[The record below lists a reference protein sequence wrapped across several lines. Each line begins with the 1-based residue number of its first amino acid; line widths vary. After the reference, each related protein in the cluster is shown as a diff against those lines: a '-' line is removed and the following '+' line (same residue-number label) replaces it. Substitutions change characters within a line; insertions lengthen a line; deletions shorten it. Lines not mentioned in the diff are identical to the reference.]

1 MNIKQIKTE
10 TDYRAALKTVESLM
24 DAKAGSAE
32 GEQLDVLATLIEA
45 YEEKHYPLEHPDPV
59 EAIKFEMERKGMT
72 AKELAP
78 MIGGRARVDEILSRK
93 RPLTLPMIRRLHAQ
107 LGIPA
112 ESLIKETA
120 AEQTA

>member
-1 MNIKQIKTE
+1 MNIKPIKTE

-24 DAKAGSAE
+24 VAEPGTAE
-32 GEQLDVLATLIEA
+32 GERLDVLATLIEA
-45 YEEKHYPLEHPDPV
+45 YEEKHYPMEHPDPV

-72 AKELAP
+72 AKELEP
-78 MIGGRARVDEILSRK
+78 MIGGRRRVDEILNRK
-93 RPLTLPMIRRLHAQ
+93 RPLTLAMIRRLHAQ

-120 AEQTA
+120 AGSAG